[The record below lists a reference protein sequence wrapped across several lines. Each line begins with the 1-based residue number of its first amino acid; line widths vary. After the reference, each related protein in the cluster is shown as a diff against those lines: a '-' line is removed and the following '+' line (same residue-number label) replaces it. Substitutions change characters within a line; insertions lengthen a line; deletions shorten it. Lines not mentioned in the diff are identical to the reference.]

1 MVRFVLLAPLE
12 PQQRSHAIVSVASTK
27 CLPIL
32 DKGVLANAD
41 IYGKPNDVTCI
52 PNSVRMYTSELRFAA
67 VALAAATVVKRRVL
81 LLVLLNEVA
90 FMQCVDLQANM
101 TNHILHGAA
110 S

>member
-1 MVRFVLLAPLE
+1 
-12 PQQRSHAIVSVASTK
+12 
-27 CLPIL
+27 
-32 DKGVLANAD
+32 
-41 IYGKPNDVTCI
+41 
-52 PNSVRMYTSELRFAA
+52 MYTSELRFAA